1 MLDRTLMPKREP
13 SQRKTDFNEVA
24 LGYQATEAQAEA
36 ARCLNCRNAPCVQ
49 GCPVAVNIPH
59 FITKIAAGD
68 FETAAAIIKEQN
80 SLPAICGRVCPQE
93 EQCEGHC
100 TLARLQ
106 KPIAIGALER
116 FAADYVRKFAAS
128 PAATAATAATTT
140 TSATSATTAIAA
152 ASAPTPAPAPAPE
165 KSCGSTGKSVAVVGS
180 GPAGLTVAADLA
192 RRGHQ
197 VVVYEAL
204 HAPGGVLRYG
214 IPQFRLPKEI
224 VDAEVDYVKSLG
236 VEFKTNVIIGQTFTL
251 DELREHYDAVFIGTG
266 AGLPYFL
273 GIPGENLN
281 GVYSANE
288 FLTRVNLMKA
298 YLFPE
303 YDTPVIIGKKVTVVG
318 AGNTAMDSA
327 RTALRMG
334 AEQVTLVYR
343 RTRAEMPARA
353 EEIENAVEE
362 GVILKLQTNPIELVG
377 DNNGWVRSMTCIRTE
392 QGAPDASGR
401 CRPVDVPNSEH
412 SIETDTV
419 IVATGQGPNPLLTK
433 SCSALSVNRK
443 GCLIVDPQTGQTNL
457 PGVFAGGDIVSGG
470 ATVIAAMGA
479 GRRAAMAIHEML
491 TLPKAGVAAQ
501 S

>member
-1 MLDRTLMPKREP
+1 M
-13 SQRKTDFNEVA
+13 
-24 LGYQATEAQAEA
+24 
-36 ARCLNCRNAPCVQ
+36 
-49 GCPVAVNIPH
+49 AVI
-59 FITKIAAGD
+59 
-68 FETAAAIIKEQN
+68 
-80 SLPAICGRVCPQE
+80 
-93 EQCEGHC
+93 
-100 TLARLQ
+100 
-106 KPIAIGALER
+106 
-116 FAADYVRKFAAS
+116 
-128 PAATAATAATTT
+128 
-140 TSATSATTAIAA
+140 
-152 ASAPTPAPAPAPE
+152 
-165 KSCGSTGKSVAVVGS
+165 GS

-192 RRGHQ
+192 CRGHE

-204 HAPGGVLRYG
+204 HAPGGVLSYG

-224 VDAEVDYVKSLG
+224 VHAEVDYVKSLG
-236 VEFKTNVIIGQTFTL
+236 VEFRTNAIIGQTYTL
-251 DELREHYDAVFIGTG
+251 EELRDRYDAIFIGTG

-303 YDTPVIIGKKVTVVG
+303 YATPVCVGKKVTVVG

-327 RTALRMG
+327 RTALRLG
-334 AEQVTLVYR
+334 ADEVTLVYR

-362 GVILKLQTNPIELVG
+362 GVILKLQTNPTALINDG
-377 DNNGWVRSMTCIRTE
+377 KGWVRSMTCIRTE

-401 CRPVDVPNSEH
+401 CRPVDIPNSEH
-412 SIETDTV
+412 TIETDTV
-419 IVATGQGPNPLLTK
+419 IVATGQGPNPLLTRN
-433 SCSALSVNRK
+433 CSALEVSRK

-491 TLPKAGVAAQ
+491 TARTLTA
-501 S
+501 SHD

>member
-1 MLDRTLMPKREP
+1 MLERTPMTKRDPAE
-13 SQRKTDFNEVA
+13 RRTDFNEVA
-24 LGYQATEAQAEA
+24 LGYQAAEAQAEA
-36 ARCLNCRNAPCVQ
+36 SRCLNCRNAPCVK
-49 GCPVAVNIPH
+49 GCPVGINIPQ
-59 FITKIAAGD
+59 FVTKIAAGD
-68 FETAAAIIKEQN
+68 FAAAATIIKKQN

-93 EQCEGHC
+93 EQCEGVC

-116 FAADYVRKFAAS
+116 FAADYDRKECAVCATPV
-128 PAATAATAATTT
+128 PAAATDAAPV
-140 TSATSATTAIAA
+140 TSCSR
-152 ASAPTPAPAPAPE
+152 
-165 KSCGSTGKSVAVVGS
+165 TGKSVAVIGS

-192 RRGHQ
+192 CRGHE

-204 HAPGGVLRYG
+204 HAPGGVLSYG

-224 VDAEVDYVKSLG
+224 VHAEVDYVKSLG
-236 VEFKTNVIIGQTFTL
+236 VEFRTNAIIGQTYTL
-251 DELREHYDAVFIGTG
+251 EELRDRYDAIFIGTG

-303 YDTPVIIGKKVTVVG
+303 YATPVCVGKKVTVVG

-327 RTALRMG
+327 RTALRLG
-334 AEQVTLVYR
+334 ADEVTLVYR

-362 GVILKLQTNPIELVG
+362 GVILKLQTNPTALINDG
-377 DNNGWVRSMTCIRTE
+377 KGWVRSMTCIRTE

-401 CRPVDVPNSEH
+401 CRPVDIPNSEH
-412 SIETDTV
+412 TIETDTV
-419 IVATGQGPNPLLTK
+419 IVATGQGPNPLLTRN
-433 SCSALSVNRK
+433 CSALEVSRK

-491 TLPKAGVAAQ
+491 TARTLTA
-501 S
+501 SHD

>member
-1 MLDRTLMPKREP
+1 MLERTIMPKREP
-13 SQRKTDFNEVA
+13 SERRSDFNEVA
-24 LGYQATEAQAEA
+24 LGYPSAEAQAEA
-36 ARCLNCRNAPCVQ
+36 SRCLNCRNAPCVK
-49 GCPVAVNIPH
+49 GCPVEVNIPQ
-59 FITKIAAGD
+59 FIARIASGD
-68 FETAAAIIKEQN
+68 FDSAAAIIKEQN
-80 SLPAICGRVCPQE
+80 ALPAICGRVCPQE
-93 EQCEGHC
+93 EQCEGSC
-100 TLARLQ
+100 TLARLN

-116 FAADYVRKFAAS
+116 FVADHDRITR
-128 PAATAATAATTT
+128 TAFETAVKVDNTCCSIGKTGNTCA
-140 TSATSATTAIAA
+140 
-152 ASAPTPAPAPAPE
+152 
-165 KSCGSTGKSVAVVGS
+165 STGKAVAVIGS
-180 GPAGLTVAADLA
+180 GPAGLTAAADLA
-192 RRGHQ
+192 RRGHR

-224 VDAEVDYVKSLG
+224 VDAEVGYVKSLG
-236 VEFKTNVIIGQTFTL
+236 VEFRTNVIIGQTYTL
-251 DELREHYDAVFIGTG
+251 DELRNSYDAIFIGTG

-303 YDTPVIIGKKVTVVG
+303 YATPVMIGKKVAVVG

-327 RTALRMG
+327 RTALRLG
-334 AEQVTLVYR
+334 ADEVVLVYR

-362 GVILKLQTNPIELVG
+362 GVILRLQTNPVELTG
-377 DNNGWVRSMTCIRTE
+377 DQKGWVRSMTCIRTA

-401 CRPVDVPNSEH
+401 CRPVDVPDSEH
-412 SIETDTV
+412 EIEVDTV
-419 IVATGQGPNPLLTK
+419 IVATGQGPNPLLTRN
-433 SCSALSVNRK
+433 SSALSVNRK

-479 GRRAAMAIHEML
+479 GRQAAKAIHEML
-491 TLPKAGVAAQ
+491 AN
-501 S
+501 